1 MASPTR
7 KDKTPDTQM
16 EVDYVLVYR
25 FATTGKLQPVH
36 HHDLLLILI
45 HREATGGREFR
56 SIS

>member
-45 HREATGGREFR
+45 NREATGN
-56 SIS
+56 